1 MRFPQSY
8 VTKAVTPAATGF
20 TGAAPQTVAGAALD
34 SGLASITIGARVYC
48 KATTNTLTLTA
59 KWQVLDND
67 GSTWIDVVESNNP
80 ANVIMVTGTGSAVIS
95 TKMISAPLSVTSGS
109 RQCRVLVT
117 SGVGVGAGAG
127 SDEAQVTYDFR
138 APVNVYGS

>member
-1 MRFPQSY
+1 MRFPQAY
-8 VTKAVTPAATGF
+8 VTKAITPTATGI
-20 TGAAPQTVAGAALD
+20 TGAAPQTVAGATLD
-34 SGLASITIGARVYC
+34 SGLASIVIGARVYC

-67 GSTWIDVVESNNP
+67 GTTWIDCVESNNP
-80 ANVIMVTGTGSAVIS
+80 ANVVMATGTGSAVTA
-95 TKMISAPLSVTSGS
+95 TKMISAPLSVTAGS
-109 RQCRVLVT
+109 RGARVLVT

-127 SDEAQVTYDFR
+127 TDEASVSYDYR